1 MQILH
6 MLINPKTVCM
16 MCNNIILAMQ
26 VVDEGSHQSVKK
38 KKVPVAVSME
48 ERDSLMAVLMNWLSQ
63 LLSQCTCSTQNR
75 DSHRQCRHLLPF
87 LTKLLPD
94 LSPSHHL
101 PLLKL
106 TLWTI
111 KLLPEVCVY
120 YNRTSLKDTLGE
132 S

>member
-1 MQILH
+1 
-6 MLINPKTVCM
+6 MLVNPKIVCM
-16 MCNNIILAMQ
+16 MRNNNIILVMQ
-26 VVDEGSHQSVKK
+26 VVDQGSHQSVKK
-38 KKVPVAVSME
+38 KKVPVAVSVE

-63 LLSQCTCSTQNR
+63 LLFQCTCSTQNR
-75 DSHRQCRHLLPF
+75 DSHRLCRHLLPL

-111 KLLPEVCVY
+111 KLLPEVSVY